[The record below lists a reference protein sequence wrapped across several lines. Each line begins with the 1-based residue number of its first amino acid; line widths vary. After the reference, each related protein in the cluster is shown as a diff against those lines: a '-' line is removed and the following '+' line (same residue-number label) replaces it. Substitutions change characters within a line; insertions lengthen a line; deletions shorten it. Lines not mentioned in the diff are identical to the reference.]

1 MDLLDR
7 TAAQLT
13 ATAPRRR
20 DRTLARLRGATL
32 DRQIAFG
39 APPDGGRQRSAR
51 AATLVEPAR
60 RRQLAGYWESLL
72 ERKRRGL
79 PAPIEGEIRRMI
91 DLLRANAPVPA
102 RGVAMS
108 RLLLTDGAG
117 PVHQSARAG
126 MTQDLQAAIQ
136 DANRYLDPASP
147 LLTAS

>member
-20 DRTLARLRGATL
+20 DRILARLHGATL

-39 APPDGGRQRSAR
+39 APPDGGRRRSAR
-51 AATLVEPAR
+51 AAMLVDPDR

-72 ERKRRGL
+72 EHNRHRP
-79 PAPIEGEIRRMI
+79 PASIEGDIRHMI
-91 DLLRANAPVPA
+91 DLLRVNAPVPA

-108 RLLLTDGAG
+108 RRLLTDGTG
-117 PVHQSARAG
+117 PVYQGGRA
-126 MTQDLQAAIQ
+126 QDLRAAVQ
-136 DANRYLDPASP
+136 EANRHLDPASP
-147 LLTAS
+147 LLAD